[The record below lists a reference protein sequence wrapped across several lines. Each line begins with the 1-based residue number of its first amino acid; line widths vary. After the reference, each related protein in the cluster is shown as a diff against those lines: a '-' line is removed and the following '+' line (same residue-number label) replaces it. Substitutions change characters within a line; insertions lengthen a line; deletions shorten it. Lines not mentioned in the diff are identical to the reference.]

1 MKSIIALL
9 ILVLSLSAPVAKAS
23 EFRSIADYPVL
34 EEVLDFVN
42 EASYDL
48 DSYFKMEE
56 MEDLSFDSMSCSK
69 VSAKELYQFIKKE
82 FKKVN
87 DFYPEE
93 GVPFKQAL
101 IELDHFLGHNNYLKC
116 ERVEDK
122 DKYQI
127 ISHFFQSVEEGLPSF
142 KIEFEKR
149 L

>member
-1 MKSIIALL
+1 MKSLIALL
-9 ILVLSLSAPVAKAS
+9 ILLLSLSGFNAS
-23 EFRSIADYPVL
+23 GAEFRRIADYPVL

-56 MEDLSFDSMSCSK
+56 MEDLIFDGMSCSNI
-69 VSAKELYQFIKKE
+69 SSKELQKFIQIE
-82 FKKVN
+82 FKKVQ

-93 GVPFKQAL
+93 GVPFRRAL
-101 IELDHFLGHNNYLKC
+101 IQLDQFLGKNNYMRC

-127 ISHFFQSVEEGLPSF
+127 ISHYFQSIEEGLPSF

>member
-1 MKSIIALL
+1 MKSLIALL
-9 ILVLSLSAPVAKAS
+9 ILLLSLSGFNAS
-23 EFRSIADYPVL
+23 GAEFRRIADYPVL

-56 MEDLSFDSMSCSK
+56 MEDLIFDGMSCSK
-69 VSAKELYQFIKKE
+69 ISSKELQKFIQIE
-82 FKKVN
+82 FKKVQ

-93 GVPFKQAL
+93 GVPFRRAL
-101 IELDHFLGHNNYLKC
+101 IQLDQFLGKNNYMRC

-127 ISHFFQSVEEGLPSF
+127 ISHYFQSIEEGLPSF